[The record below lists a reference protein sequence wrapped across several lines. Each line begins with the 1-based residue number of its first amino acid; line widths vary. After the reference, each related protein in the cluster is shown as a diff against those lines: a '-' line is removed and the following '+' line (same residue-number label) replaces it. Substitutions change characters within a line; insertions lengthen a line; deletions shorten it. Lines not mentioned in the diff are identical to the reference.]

1 MREIKF
7 RVWHK
12 KENRW
17 LDPWAEEDPMLC
29 LKDFGRGCEVY
40 LYDRQSK
47 DWTNKDCQ
55 MDDVAIQQYTGLKDK
70 NGKDIYEGDIIES
83 KYMDT
88 YEIRDE
94 NDKFI
99 RWSDYDDKKEHI
111 DHYEIKWIMDTVDL
125 HSEYAEL
132 YNGFMAVHTKEHRYS
147 GIGGEFK
154 FKNCGAVGVVAS
166 RLEIV
171 GNIFEGVDK

>member
-47 DWTNKDCQ
+47 DWTNKGCQ
-55 MDDVAIQQYTGLKDK
+55 MDDVVIQQYTGLKDK
-70 NGKDIYEGDIIES
+70 NGVEIYEGDIIIF
-83 KYMDT
+83 D
-88 YEIRDE
+88 
-94 NDKFI
+94 N
-99 RWSDYDDKKEHI
+99 SD
-111 DHYEIKWIMDTVDL
+111 
-125 HSEYAEL
+125 
-132 YNGFMAVHTKEHRYS
+132 
-147 GIGGEFK
+147 IGGQRYKGIVEWNTDPTLDGLCFGLFIPPK
-154 FKNCGAVGVVAS
+154 FEGKSGWLSCDFLGE
-166 RLEIV
+166 LEVV